1 MVNNQKHTITFALMK
16 NLVCF
21 LLVMNLFSV
30 NDSHAFSGLLTVF
43 DPPDES
49 TYNELMADGLDA
61 FYQTDW
67 QQALQYFESM
77 KQMDPEDPRGYFFA
91 SMIPFWEYFFI
102 GQNSEAADRFLEES
116 EIAINLGENKLERT
130 PSDTMLI
137 AMLSGLYG
145 YQSLVASGENNI
157 RTALST
163 GRIGFGYTKKLLEF
177 DDDLPEA
184 NIGRGIYHYMVG
196 SVPGALKWLVRLFG
210 LNGDV
215 DTGFDELKR
224 AAESDSYVRTDAK
237 MILAYLYNK
246 EENYNQAVFYLSEL
260 NNQFNNNVI
269 FKYVYAETLEKKGD
283 YKSALI
289 QYEKIIDIEN
299 PHLEKLTEI
308 SRDKK
313 QLLLNGRILSQ
324 N

>member
-1 MVNNQKHTITFALMK
+1 MK

-21 LLVMNLFSV
+21 LLVVIIFTLNASQATSAV
-30 NDSHAFSGLLTVF
+30 PAIF
-43 DPPDES
+43 DGPDES
-49 TYNELMADGLDA
+49 IYNELMADGLDA

-67 QQALQYFESM
+67 QQALQHFESM
-77 KQMDPEDPRGYFFA
+77 KQLVPEDPRGYFFA
-91 SMIPFWEYFFI
+91 SMIPFWKYFFI
-102 GQNSEAADRFLEES
+102 DQNSEAAGRFLEES
-116 EIAINLGENKLERT
+116 EIAITLGEYKLESN

-157 RTALST
+157 RMALRT
-163 GRIGFGYTKKLLEF
+163 GRIGFGYTKILLQF
-177 DDDLPEA
+177 DDNLPEA

-196 SVPGALKWLVRLFG
+196 SVPGALKWLVTLFG
-210 LNGDV
+210 LKGEV
-215 DTGFDELKR
+215 ETGFDELKK

-246 EENYNQAVFYLSEL
+246 EENYDQALFYLSDL
-260 NNQFNNNVI
+260 NNQFNDNVI
-269 FKYVYAETLEKKGD
+269 FKYVYAETLEKNGE
-283 YKSALI
+283 YKNALI
-289 QYEKIIDIEN
+289 QYEKIIDKRN
-299 PHLEKLTEI
+299 PHLKQLTEL

-313 QLLLNGRILSQ
+313 KFLLNGKMSPQ